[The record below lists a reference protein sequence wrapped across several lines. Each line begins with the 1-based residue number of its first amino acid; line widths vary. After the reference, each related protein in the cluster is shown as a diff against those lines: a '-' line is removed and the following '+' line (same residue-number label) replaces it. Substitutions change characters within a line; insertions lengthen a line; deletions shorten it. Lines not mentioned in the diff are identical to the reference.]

1 MDRTQAK
8 FLQSHHIGRQ
18 ARVTYEET
26 TVIGKLT
33 KISFHLS
40 GEQKEWGGGP
50 IRSFMTVSL
59 NIGPLK
65 AVLYPDHTVYVENTE
80 ER

>member
-18 ARVTYEET
+18 ARVTYGET

-33 KISFHLS
+33 DIAFHQNEL
-40 GEQKEWGGGP
+40 GGNP
-50 IRSFMTVSL
+50 MRTFMTVSL

-65 AVLYPDHTVYVENTE
+65 AVLYPDHTVYVAEDVETAA
-80 ER
+80 